1 MNLGRENEVLEFK
14 ETTRELTEA
23 IIDIV
28 AILNKHNRGTL
39 YFGVKNNGD
48 VVVLDLMYYP
58 NEVNEYLVNE
68 SKLDSPSTHRY
79 HMLEIFEENGEFYFT
94 LNLQVRYK

>member
-28 AILNKHNRGTL
+28 AILNMA
-39 YFGVKNNGD
+39 F
-48 VVVLDLMYYP
+48 
-58 NEVNEYLVNE
+58 
-68 SKLDSPSTHRY
+68 
-79 HMLEIFEENGEFYFT
+79 I
-94 LNLQVRYK
+94 YKR

>member
-48 VVVLDLMYYP
+48 VLGFQIG
-58 NEVNEYLVNE
+58 
-68 SKLDSPSTHRY
+68 DSTERNISRK
-79 HMLEIFEENGEFYFT
+79 IFERIKPQS
-94 LNLQVRYK
+94 LQ